1 MIRFVRKMYVKTGLV
16 AAALAFLLSPLAAQD
31 YPAKPITF
39 IVPWSAGSGTDL
51 VLRAMSEVASKELG
65 QPIIVDNKAGGGGT
79 VGPAIMAAMSKG
91 DGYTIGQIPISVF
104 RYQLTQGT
112 AYDSVKDFT
121 YIANLSGY
129 VITVQA
135 GTATGIKTW
144 QDAIDYAKKNPG
156 KLTYATSGAG
166 TSGHIGMELLAA
178 KSGVKFSHVPFKS
191 NSEANLAAVGGHV
204 MLSVSGLE
212 SRPMVEAGKLVFL
225 NIWTAKRNPK
235 VPDVPTLLELGY
247 PYTFESPYGIAGPKG
262 MDPKIVEKLQN
273 AYRKALDDK
282 NVLDLMNRYEMLRDS
297 YMPSAQYTKFVA
309 DYMVSERTNL
319 EQLGLLKKD

>member
-1 MIRFVRKMYVKTGLV
+1 MSRAIFR
-16 AAALAFLLSPLAAQD
+16 AALALAGLAFFAGAAAAQD
-31 YPAKPITF
+31 YPTRPITF

-51 VLRAMSEVASKELG
+51 VMRALSDSASKELG
-65 QPIIVDNKAGGGGT
+65 QPIVVDNKAGGGGT
-79 VGPAIMAAMSKG
+79 VGPATMAAMGKG

-104 RYQLTQGT
+104 RYQLVQGT

-135 GTATGIKTW
+135 GTHTAFKSWSDVI
-144 QDAIDYAKKNPG
+144 AFAKANPG
-156 KLTYATSGAG
+156 KVTYATSGAG

-212 SRPMVEAGKLVFL
+212 SKPMVEAGKLVFL
-225 NIWTAKRNPK
+225 NIWTSKRNDK
-235 VPDVPTLLELGY
+235 IPDVPTLKELGY
-247 PYTFESPYGIAGPKG
+247 PYVFESPYGIAGPKG

-273 AYRKALDDK
+273 AYKKALDDPA
-282 NVLDLMNRYEMLRDS
+282 VITLMDRYEMLRGS
-297 YMPSAQYTKFVA
+297 YLNSADYTKFVA
-309 DYMVSERTNL
+309 DYMVSEKENL
-319 EQLGLLKKD
+319 AQLGLLKKD

>member
-1 MIRFVRKMYVKTGLV
+1 MGRGFRK
-16 AAALAFLLSPLAAQD
+16 AALALAGLVLFAGVATAQD
-31 YPAKPITF
+31 YPTRPITF

-51 VLRAMSEVASKELG
+51 VMRALSDAASKELG
-65 QPIIVDNKAGGGGT
+65 QPIVVDNKAGGGGT
-79 VGPAIMAAMSKG
+79 VGPATMAAMGRG

-104 RYQLTQGT
+104 RYQLMQGT

-135 GTATGIKTW
+135 GTHTGFKTW
-144 QDAIDYAKKNPG
+144 GDVIAFAKANPG

-166 TSGHIGMELLAA
+166 TSGHIGMELIAG

-212 SRPMVEAGKLVFL
+212 SKPMVEAGKLVFL
-225 NIWTAKRNPK
+225 NIWTSKRNEK
-235 VPDVPTLLELGY
+235 IPDVPTLKELGY
-247 PYTFESPYGIAGPKG
+247 PYVFESPYGIAGPKG
-262 MDPKIVEKLQN
+262 IDPKIVEKLQN
-273 AYRKALDDK
+273 AYKKALDDPA
-282 NVLDLMNRYEMLRDS
+282 VIALLDRYEMLRGS
-297 YMPSAQYTKFVA
+297 YMSSADYTKFVA
-309 DYMVSERTNL
+309 DYMVSEKENL
-319 EQLGLLKKD
+319 AQLGLLKKD